1 MKHRPLAKPQALKN
15 LATEHWKEFPGELS
29 DDGSSLLELLI
40 CITLLGF
47 ISLWSISNFQ
57 RQIAAQQLDALAQTF
72 VQDAQLARQKSQ
84 QLREIVSMKPLG
96 NRHNL
101 SWTNG
106 WNIKLGNASSRSLFK
121 SYINT
126 SPVEV
131 AEHLLK
137 PTQQFTDISA
147 PGKVRHISFT
157 NGEPALLHHGGFV
170 ANRIIWQHS
179 RCPSLIR
186 HIILGPGGR
195 WRICNPDEDK
205 QECQ

>member
-1 MKHRPLAKPQALKN
+1 MRQRPLVRPQELKD
-15 LATEHWKEFPGELS
+15 LVTEHWRGFLGELS
-29 DDGSSLLELLI
+29 DDGSSLLEVLI
-40 CITLLGF
+40 CITLLGLM
-47 ISLWSISNFQ
+47 SLWSVSHFH
-57 RQIAAQQLDALAQTF
+57 RQIAVHQLDALTQNF

-84 QLREIVSMKPLG
+84 QLQETVSMKPLTKG
-96 NRHNL
+96 HQI

-106 WNIKLGNASSRSLFK
+106 WDIQLGSTISNSPFK
-121 SYINT
+121 SHINT

-137 PTQQFTDISA
+137 PTQQFTDMSA
-147 PGKVRHISFT
+147 PGKARHISFT
-157 NGEPALLHHGGFV
+157 NGDPALLHHGGFV

-179 RCPSLIR
+179 RYPSLIR